1 MQKNHFIKLLKGTW
15 ELENSG
21 PVVELKDNNQM
32 NILKH
37 PNGAGADSFLV
48 EEEEGMLLLTIPS
61 VIEKSE
67 VINISPTEL
76 VVKEFESGSSQSHV
90 RTFRRLG
97 ESEEAD

>member
-1 MQKNHFIKLLKGTW
+1 MKVEHFEKLLMGVW
-15 ELENSG
+15 ELENGG
-21 PVVELKDNNQM
+21 PTVELKKERKMSIKDNDNEDTFY
-32 NILKH
+32 L
-37 PNGAGADSFLV
+37 

-76 VVKEFESGSSQSHV
+76 VVREFHQGTAKNEV

-97 ESEEAD
+97 NDQ